1 MDEQGLRHIG
11 EQLKASINLSEVE
24 KQSSDLSVTE
34 VMRRR
39 AERYNASVG
48 KLNADG
54 YNCSKCLNRGYTAQ
68 IVEKNG
74 MPYEIYQEC
83 ECMKV
88 RRSIA
93 RIKTSGL
100 ENSIKNCKLSAY
112 KATEPW
118 QKSILDKANEYLT
131 SGVNDGK
138 WWYIGG
144 QSGAGKT
151 HICTGIARELLYSG
165 HEVKY
170 VIWEQA
176 SKALKAVMNEP
187 EYEEGLAKLEN
198 AEILYIDDLFK
209 PIADRPPTDADLRL
223 AFELLNYR
231 YANRKITLISSERFL
246 GEIFELDEATGG
258 RIYERSKGY
267 MISVERD
274 KERNY
279 RRNEMRE
286 GG

>member
-1 MDEQGLRHIG
+1 MTV
-11 EQLKASINLSEVE
+11 A
-24 KQSSDLSVTE
+24 E

-48 KLNADG
+48 KLDADG
-54 YNCSKCLNRGYTAQ
+54 YNCPKCLNRGYTAQ
-68 IVEKNG
+68 IIERGG
-74 MPYEIYQEC
+74 MPYEVYQEC
-83 ECMKV
+83 ECMRV

-93 RIKTSGL
+93 RIKASGL
-100 ENSIKNCKLSAY
+100 ENTIRDCKLTAY

-118 QKSILDKANEYLT
+118 QKSILDKANEYLRD
-131 SGVNDGK
+131 GVQAGK

-144 QSGAGKT
+144 QSGSGKT
-151 HICTGIARELLYSG
+151 HICTGIARELLYGG

-170 VIWEQA
+170 AIWEQV

-223 AFELLNYR
+223 AFELINYR
-231 YANRKITLISSERFL
+231 YAHRKITIISSERFL

-274 KERNY
+274 KGRNY
-279 RRNEMRE
+279 RRSEMRDSS
-286 GG
+286 